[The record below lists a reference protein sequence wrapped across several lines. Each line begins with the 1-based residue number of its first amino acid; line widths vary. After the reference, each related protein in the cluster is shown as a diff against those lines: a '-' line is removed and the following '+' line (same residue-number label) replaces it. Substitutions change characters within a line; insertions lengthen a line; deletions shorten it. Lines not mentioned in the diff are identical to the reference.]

1 MESSRLPSATRYLQS
16 AWIARVAA
24 MLVIYQSHV
33 GTTCPRRLIGRAR
46 SRGLGGVGDGVSEE

>member
-1 MESSRLPSATRYLQS
+1 MESSRLSSATRYLQS

-24 MLVIYQSHV
+24 MLTVYKSHI
-33 GTTCPRRLIGRAR
+33 GTSCPRRLIGRAR